1 MDRSLD
7 EFAEAR
13 GEEEGADPDPSD
25 DGVEPTDDGA
35 APTDDGDG
43 TTEDGDGATDDDGR
57 SLTVRPAESTMGWT
71 PGGAV
76 CAACGR
82 SVERRWRDDGR
93 LVCPDC
99 KEW

>member
-7 EFAEAR
+7 EFAEET
-13 GEEEGADPDPSD
+13 GEEGGADAEPSD
-25 DGVEPTDDGA
+25 AGGEPADTDA
-35 APTDDGDG
+35 EG
-43 TTEDGDGATDDDGR
+43 TPDADGDGATADEGR
-57 SLTVRPAESTMGWT
+57 SLTVRPAESTMDWT
-71 PGGAV
+71 PGGAS